1 MKKRQLD
8 SPDKL
13 GKFANEQRYLR
24 HKTWEDWLHQTLTT
38 DSRGY
43 SGVCGVVCATRMQR
57 LCVRV
62 NAAEMQK
69 NHWATRQ
76 NLFSLQSESAMTSVI
91 RHSLGFRDGMSDEES
106 CNIKEK
112 TYETTAWPTLA
123 DVQRSANVRKG
134 QLSFEYQSAEDAE
147 H

>member
-13 GKFANEQRYLR
+13 EKFANEQRYLH
-24 HKTWEDWLHQTLTT
+24 HKTWENWLHQTLTT

-62 NAAEMQK
+62 KRCGNAGEP
-69 NHWATRQ
+69 
-76 NLFSLQSESAMTSVI
+76 LGYPSEFVFPAI
-91 RHSLGFRDGMSDEES
+91 RVGHDFR
-106 CNIKEK
+106 N
-112 TYETTAWPTLA
+112 
-123 DVQRSANVRKG
+123 
-134 QLSFEYQSAEDAE
+134 
-147 H
+147 